1 MNAQQPDPHP
11 DMHGMESGGTSA
23 SPTMT
28 WDAMERWLV
37 QSMAEMPRAAI
48 LDIGPAG
55 VRVDDTD
62 DVECAQI
69 QSLSSE
75 TFLLRLST
83 VVMSAPLLASFSVP
97 RTALDTW
104 FYDDVFDECTHGYLM
119 SRSRRRVAEIG
130 VAWFRDRCG
139 FPSPGDLGCSYT
151 EPARLG
157 RSASR

>member
-1 MNAQQPDPHP
+1 MSAQQPDPHP
-11 DMHGMESGGTSA
+11 DMHGTASDPAGA
-23 SPTMT
+23 SPAMT
-28 WDAMERWLV
+28 WHAMERWLV
-37 QSMAEMPRAAI
+37 ESMGEMPRAAI

-55 VRVDDTD
+55 GPIDDTE

-97 RTALDTW
+97 RSALDTW

-139 FPSPGDLGCSYT
+139 CASPAALGCSYT
-151 EPARLG
+151 EPTRLPHTEP
-157 RSASR
+157 R